1 MEFTLPSTKTEM
13 YNTLK
18 EIFHYYRIRREN
30 LQDVTI
36 ENINL
41 TRMQSTVEDEN
52 VLYQMAEKLVAPS
65 QEKEKK
71 EYLADLNEQLIKI
84 NAKLQVLDDDYN
96 QNVIM
101 INELYNENIKNIEK
115 QAQKNGMS
123 NTSIVIEKRFRIE
136 EEKSDKLIELKN
148 KLNSAK
154 TELNASKTAIQTRIE
169 QVESYF
175 QDRFEKEKIA
185 KQVELIQEQKKTERE
200 IFKYNNGLD
209 EKEQRFQKTIEQY
222 NFTAKLRYLEIQSK
236 ELSRDELVEAGY
248 FTDVVDCVCGYFDRL
263 DPFTAYQEIVEE
275 RKLIIYLE
283 EFYDGVVYTY
293 KLLAGV

>member
-52 VLYQMAEKLVAPS
+52 VLYQIAEKLVAPS

-84 NAKLQVLDDDYN
+84 DAKLQVLDDDYN

-123 NTSIVIEKRFRIE
+123 NTSIVIEKRFRLE

-154 TELNASKTAIQTRIE
+154 IELNASKTAIQTRIE

>member
-84 NAKLQVLDDDYN
+84 DAKLQVLDDDYN

-123 NTSIVIEKRFRIE
+123 NTSIVIERRFRIE

-154 TELNASKTAIQTRIE
+154 IELNASKTAIQTRIE